1 MRDYKITVTF
11 ADGSR
16 RVLKDPSELVKANKR
31 REIRVVFWDNRTID
45 LHLGRVCPKLGIVKV
60 NTFGLLPEGIKLEK
74 IMGWCYKFPRKNS
87 KRKNYDSN

>member
-1 MRDYKITVTF
+1 MMDCKIKVTF

-16 RVLKDPSELVKANKR
+16 RVLKDVAELTKANKR
-31 REIRVVFWDNRTID
+31 REIRVVFKDGRYID

-74 IMGWCYKFPRKNS
+74 IMGWCYKFPHKTS
-87 KRKNYDSN
+87 KR

>member
-1 MRDYKITVTF
+1 MSDCKIKVTF

-16 RVLKDPSELVKANKR
+16 RVLKPAAELAKANKR
-31 REIRVVFWDNRTID
+31 RETRVVFKDGRYTD

-74 IMGWCYKFPRKNS
+74 IMGWCYKFPHKTS
-87 KRKNYDSN
+87 KR

>member
-1 MRDYKITVTF
+1 MDFKAKVKF

-16 RVLKDPSELVKANKR
+16 RVLKDPSELTNANKR
-31 REIRVVFWDNRTID
+31 REIRVAFKDGRYID

-74 IMGWCYKFPRKNS
+74 IMGWCYKFPHKNS
-87 KRKNYDSN
+87 KRKK

>member
-1 MRDYKITVTF
+1 MNDYKLKATF
-11 ADGSR
+11 ADNTR

-31 REIRVVFWDNRTID
+31 REIRVVFKDGRYID

-74 IMGWCYKFPRKNS
+74 IMGWCYKFPYKTSRRK
-87 KRKNYDSN
+87 RL

>member
-1 MRDYKITVTF
+1 MMDFKVKVTF

-16 RVLKDPSELVKANKR
+16 RVLKNPSELTKANKR
-31 REIRVVFWDNRTID
+31 REIRVVFKDGKYID

-74 IMGWCYKFPRKNS
+74 IIGWCYKFPHKTS
-87 KRKNYDSN
+87 KRKKI

>member
-1 MRDYKITVTF
+1 MDFKVKVTF

-16 RVLKDPSELVKANKR
+16 RVLKDPSELTKANKR
-31 REIRVVFWDNRTID
+31 REIRVVFRNGNYID

-74 IMGWCYKFPRKNS
+74 IFGWCYRFPHKTS
-87 KRKNYDSN
+87 KRKNHDSY